1 MHEVNGVYIMSELV
15 EKFVRNHD
23 WLPQGWARL
32 DVDDVYFQNGKHW
45 KVVDIDLN
53 SFVQFVKVVIREV

>member
-1 MHEVNGVYIMSELV
+1 MSELV